1 MASEEP
7 NQELI
12 TQSTYIRDLPT
23 SEKLTAYELLRACER
38 SNGSKVKEIL
48 EDDLLPSYSLQ
59 DEDGWTALHYATAS
73 GNIEIVERL
82 LQVGALWSMP
92 NHLGLTAGDVAFSM
106 NDQPIYQLIVSH
118 GLRSEMLRRV
128 LESKPKETEPE
139 LQNSIESQ
147 NEKSSASDN
156 ATFLGSRLTYK
167 TTSTGQDV
175 CIDSE
180 GNGVMLGWEDEI
192 MKKSAEFLCAHQ
204 PNSDSFELSVL
215 NVGFGLGLIDS
226 YLQTYKPHRHVIIE
240 AHPDV
245 LNFMEQNGWHQRSG
259 VEIYR
264 GRWQDF
270 FNEIES
276 GQIEANFDGIYWDTF
291 SENYDDLKVV
301 FDHVFN
307 LLSGPQAR
315 FSWFHGLGATSVTLY
330 DIYTQI
336 AELDLHNAGLKTI
349 WHEVNVEGGEAVW
362 EGIRRRYWNIPCPYR
377 LPICMYD
384 M

>member
-1 MASEEP
+1 MESEES
-7 NQELI
+7 NQELLV
-12 TQSTYIRDLPT
+12 QSTYIRDLQST
-23 SEKLTAYELLRACER
+23 EKAIAYELLQACER
-38 SNGSKVKEIL
+38 SDVSKVKKIL
-48 EDDLLPSYSLQ
+48 DDDLLPSYSLQ
-59 DEDGWTALHYATAS
+59 DEDGWTALHYAATS
-73 GNIEIVERL
+73 GNVELVDKL
-82 LQVGALWSMP
+82 LQAGALWAMP
-92 NHLGLTAGDVAFSM
+92 DHLGHTAGDVAFSM
-106 NDQPIYQLIVSH
+106 NDKPIYQSITSH

-128 LESKPKETEPE
+128 LESKTK
-139 LQNSIESQ
+139 QNEHESIPIQSR
-147 NEKSSASDN
+147 NEKSTASDN
-156 ATFLGSRLTYK
+156 ATFLASRLTYK

-192 MKKSAEFLCAHQ
+192 MKKTSELLCGHQ

-226 YLQTYKPHRHVIIE
+226 YLQSYKPHRHVIIE

-245 LNFMEQNGWHQRSG
+245 LNFMEEKGWHEKEG

-270 FNEIES
+270 FADVQL
-276 GQIEANFDGIYWDTF
+276 GKLEANFDGIYWDTF
-291 SENYDDLKVV
+291 SENYDDLKIVFGNV
-301 FDHVFN
+301 FDM
-307 LLSGPQAR
+307 LSGPQAR

-336 AELDLHNAGLKTI
+336 AELDLHDAGFKTV
-349 WHEVNVEGGEAVW
+349 WHEVNVDGGEAVW
-362 EGIRRRYWNIPCPYR
+362 EDIRRRYWNIPCPYR